1 LRYLVYG
8 TGAVGGLIGARLA
21 LAGNPVTFLVRPRHT
36 EEIQRHGLKIEGKGP
51 GGWLRDPVVVTEARS
66 AFIDTQPDVILLA
79 VKAYDCQEAAQ
90 AIAAATTQPPPTVC
104 LLNGISNEATLAS
117 KVGEQNVI
125 AATLTTAVQMIQ
137 PGHLRVERERG
148 LGFANDHPL
157 VDRLFEDLSNTGMHL
172 KLYNDR
178 DRMKW
183 SKVLVNIVSNASS
196 AITSWTPDKIFTH
209 PELYQLELEA
219 LRETV
224 RVMRRKGIPPLNLPK
239 VPVALLGWGIF
250 LPAKLIQPIL
260 RYVVA
265 SGRGDKLPS
274 FHYDIDRG
282 RSEVH
287 WLNGAIAREG
297 AQVGIR
303 TPANSVLADTM
314 LDLVEGREEPASF
327 LNDPRRLLERA
338 REAQVPGIL

>member
-21 LAGNPVTFLVRPRHT
+21 LIGNPVTFLVRPRLAKG
-36 EEIQRHGLKIEGKGP
+36 IQQHGLKIDGEGPRGY
-51 GGWLRDPVVVTEARS
+51 LRDPVVVTDVQS
-66 AFIDTQPDVILLA
+66 AFIETPPDVILLA
-79 VKAYDCQEAAQ
+79 VKAYDCLEAAQ
-90 AIAAATTQPPPTVC
+90 AIAAATSQPPPTVC

-117 KVGEQNVI
+117 QLGEQNVI
-125 AATLTTAVQMIQ
+125 SATLTTAVQVRQ

-148 LGFANDHPL
+148 LGLAHDHPL
-157 VDRLFEDLSNTGMHL
+157 VDRLTEQLSNTGMQL
-172 KLYNDR
+172 KLYSDR

-196 AITSWTPDKIFTH
+196 AITGWPPGKIFAHT
-209 PELYQLELEA
+209 ELYQMELEA

-224 RVMRRKGIPPLNLPK
+224 RVMRRKGITPLNLPK
-239 VPVALLGWGIF
+239 VPVSLLGWGIF
-250 LPAKLIQPIL
+250 LPAKLVQPIL
-260 RYVVA
+260 RYAVT

-274 FHYDIDRG
+274 FHYDIGRG

-287 WLNGAIAREG
+287 WLNGAIVREG
-297 AQVGIR
+297 AQVGVR
-303 TPANSVLADTM
+303 TPANSVLAKTM

-327 LNDPRRLLERA
+327 LNNPQRLLERA
-338 REAQVPGIL
+338 RKANVPGIP